1 MKELNLFRQYLT
13 EQKQDVKEIFFKNQP
28 KNPQEKLKETVDGDT
43 QIISKKD
50 FWEGLEE
57 WADENEDGTYSG
69 YVLSHEKKED
79 RTYTFVFDIGEV
91 SGFREDDDFIFNT
104 RY

>member
-43 QIISKKD
+43 Q
-50 FWEGLEE
+50 
-57 WADENEDGTYSG
+57 
-69 YVLSHEKKED
+69 
-79 RTYTFVFDIGEV
+79 
-91 SGFREDDDFIFNT
+91 
-104 RY
+104 